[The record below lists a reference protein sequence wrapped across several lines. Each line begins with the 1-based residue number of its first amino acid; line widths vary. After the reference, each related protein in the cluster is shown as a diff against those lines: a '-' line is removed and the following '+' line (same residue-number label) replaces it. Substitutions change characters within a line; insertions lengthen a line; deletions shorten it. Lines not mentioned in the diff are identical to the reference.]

1 MGENNYGVFRRAVN
15 FVYDKKYLG
24 QVKKTFGD
32 FSKENNLDGIL
43 SEENKTFVKD
53 LFLAMYKSKYVS
65 NAYDRLAELIASGG
79 LALGTA
85 YIPIKFFCD
94 EMVFQP
100 PLGDM
105 DLFTGL
111 TFGAI
116 AGLGVV
122 AGYNAIKS
130 YGYNEM
136 SKKFRNDIDSNIN
149 EANKVA
155 AANEYYAANGIDP
168 GSASSGENGKIVPFT
183 GNQLDGDT
191 PDDDY
196 TPDGNS
202 HELGD

>member
-1 MGENNYGVFRRAVN
+1 MEEKKYGLFRRAVN
-15 FVYDKKYLG
+15 FVYKKKYSD
-24 QVKKTFGD
+24 QVVETFDD
-32 FSKENNLDGIL
+32 FSNKNNLDGIL

-79 LALGTA
+79 LALGTV

-130 YGYNEM
+130 YEYNKM
-136 SKKFRNDIDSNIN
+136 SKKFMNDIDSNIN

-155 AANEYYAANGIDP
+155 NGINPD
-168 GSASSGENGKIVPFT
+168 SASSGENGKIVPFT
-183 GNQLDGDT
+183 GNQSDGDT
-191 PDDDY
+191 PYGDY
-196 TPDGNS
+196 TPDGDS
-202 HELGD
+202 HELGE